1 MHQQRRHPKD
11 NRTGF
16 TLVELLVVIAIIGIL
31 VSLLLPAVNAAR
43 EAARRSQCTNH
54 LKQIG
59 LACLNFESNQR
70 FFPSNGWSLFS
81 VGDPD
86 RGVGKLQPGGWL
98 YQILPYIEE
107 QAVFDI
113 GGDGDRANVT
123 TQQRQGAALL
133 LSTPISSYHCPSR
146 RTSRVYP
153 YTLQGTWWEQDAW
166 NMDIPEFVARTDYG
180 INGGD
185 TDAGAHEFIV
195 ETLRRPDGT
204 FRYRYDPRSYVWP
217 TTYAGA
223 DSGEFDS
230 GREGVDWPP
239 ESGQSGVSFFGSE
252 IELKKIKDGLSKTY
266 LVGERFIDPDN
277 YETGRNPNDNVYSF
291 SGSDWDINVYGNTNP
306 QFTPQRDQRG
316 AFNITYGGY
325 GSAHPG
331 VFHAVMCDGAVAAIP
346 YDIDLPVHAF
356 LSNRSDGQVFSDS
369 PF

>member
-1 MHQQRRHPKD
+1 MYQQRRHPKD
-11 NRTGF
+11 NRKGF

-43 EAARRSQCTNH
+43 EAARRSQCANH

-70 FFPSNGWSLFS
+70 FLPSNGWSLFS

-86 RGVGKLQPGGWL
+86 RGVGKMQPGGWP

-123 TQQRQGAALL
+123 TQQRQGAAVLL
-133 LSTPISSYHCPSR
+133 ATPISSYHCPSR
-146 RTSRVYP
+146 RAARVYE
-153 YTLQGTWWEQDAW
+153 YRGDGAWWGDTWNVDV
-166 NMDIPEFVARTDYG
+166 PELVARTDYG

-185 TDAGAHEFIV
+185 TDRGAHRFIRS
-195 ETLRRPDGT
+195 TLRRPDGT
-204 FRYRYDPRSYVWP
+204 LRYTYDDYLWP
-217 TTYAGA
+217 QNYAAA
-223 DSGEFDS
+223 DSSDF
-230 GREGVDWPP
+230 DWPP

-252 IELKKIKDGLSKTY
+252 IELRKIKDGLSKTY
-266 LVGERFIDPDN
+266 LVGERFMDPDN
-277 YETGRNPNDNVYSF
+277 YETGINPNDNLYSF
-291 SGSDWDINVYGNTNP
+291 SGSDWDINVYGSAFP
-306 QFTPQRDQRG
+306 QFRPGQDQRG
-316 AFNITYGGY
+316 AGTTVYGGF

-346 YDIDLPVHAF
+346 YDIDIPVHTF
-356 LSNRSDGQVFSDS
+356 LSNRGDGQAWSDS